1 MHFTV
6 YTAFLSDVK
15 QLYDPAYTHLLSIT
29 FLFLEYLVQS
39 WTVFAV
45 LGAVYN

>member
-29 FLFLEYLVQS
+29 FFLEYLVQS
-39 WTVFAV
+39 RTV
-45 LGAVYN
+45 